1 MRGLWAVL
9 GSCPL
14 DLRVLVAIR
23 PPRGCRV
30 GEGGLMV
37 RGRDGLVAGGG
48 DQAPLAADGPVS
60 PQGGARAPAGAAH
73 TAPHHVPVGEGCHP
87 GEGQPGTAGAAGQAA
102 GRKAMAQPEGAAAA
116 GPGPTA
122 PGPPGPTACGELPP
136 PALPAPLQLLT
147 SPAAALPPRHLP
159 AGLGLPSTP
168 APVPPLR
175 LPSPLTVSRPTL
187 ALPHTAQAGR
197 AVLSSAPCPS
207 VHQRLGRAAVP
218 PVKSPLF
225 QNSWRSLFFCVL
237 KSL

>member
-1 MRGLWAVL
+1 MHGH
-9 GSCPL
+9 
-14 DLRVLVAIR
+14 
-23 PPRGCRV
+23 
-30 GEGGLMV
+30 
-37 RGRDGLVAGGG
+37 DGLVAGG
-48 DQAPLAADGPVS
+48 DQAPLATDGPVS

-122 PGPPGPTACGELPP
+122 PGPPGPTACRELPP

-147 SPAAALPPRHLP
+147 SPAAAPPPRHLL

-187 ALPHTAQAGR
+187 ALPHTARAGR
-197 AVLSSAPCPS
+197 AVPSSAPLPIRPPASGQGGGAPCEVAPFPKFMEKPVLLCPEEPVTS
-207 VHQRLGRAAVP
+207 VP
-218 PVKSPLF
+218 
-225 QNSWRSLFFCVL
+225 FFMTSYSSV
-237 KSL
+237 